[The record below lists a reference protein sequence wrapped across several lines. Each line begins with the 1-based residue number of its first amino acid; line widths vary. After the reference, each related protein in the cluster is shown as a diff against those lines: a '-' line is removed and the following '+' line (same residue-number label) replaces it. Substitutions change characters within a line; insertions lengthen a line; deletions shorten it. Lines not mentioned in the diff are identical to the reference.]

1 MSAEYP
7 IPRNLADAFG
17 EMILNYAAGDW
28 TPSGEDYL
36 RVSIDR
42 VAYGYESACN
52 LIDIFDDALPE
63 DLLRL
68 LSANI
73 HYGDDDLKEDL
84 ATKGSY
90 SSAARA
96 LRLLMQ
102 RRKEAYRKREEA
114 RRERE

>member
-7 IPRNLADAFG
+7 IPRSLADALG
-17 EMILNYAAGDW
+17 EMVLSYAAGDW
-28 TPSGEDYL
+28 TPDLEDYL

-42 VAYGYESACN
+42 APYGYESACN
-52 LIDIFDDALPE
+52 LIEIFDDTLPE
-63 DLLRL
+63 DLLHL

-73 HYGDDDLKEDL
+73 HHGDEDLKEDL
-84 ATKGSY
+84 ATRGSY

-114 RRERE
+114 RRE